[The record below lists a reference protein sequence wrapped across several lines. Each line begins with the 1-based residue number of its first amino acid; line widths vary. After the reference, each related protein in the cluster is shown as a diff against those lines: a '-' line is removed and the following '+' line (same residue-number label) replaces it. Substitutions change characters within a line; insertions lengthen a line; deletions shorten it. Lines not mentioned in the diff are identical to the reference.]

1 MHVTR
6 RSCYDCP
13 MKFMVAFGVASCALV
28 TAAVHAGSTQQATTT
43 WSGVY
48 TDAQAKVGQEAYA
61 KACAECHGQD
71 LAGDGYAP
79 GLKGTDFMTN
89 WSGLSVGELFDR
101 IRVSMPPSNPNSVP
115 AKEKA
120 DIVAYILKESGFP
133 AGTTELPA
141 AVEELKAIKIEANKP
156 GR

>member
-6 RSCYDCP
+6 RSCYDYG
-13 MKFMVAFGVASCALV
+13 MRFLVVLGIVASVWTVAV
-28 TAAVHAGSTQQATTT
+28 TRTAHAEQGTST

-48 TDAQAKVGQEAYA
+48 AEAQAKVGHETYA
-61 KACAECHGQD
+61 KVCAECHGQD
-71 LAGDGYAP
+71 LGGDGFAP

-89 WSGLSVGELFDR
+89 WNGLTVGDLFDR
-101 IRVSMPPSNPNSVP
+101 IRISMPPNNPNSVS

-120 DIVAYILKESGFP
+120 DIVAYILKENGFP
-133 AGTTELPA
+133 AGKVDLPSELEA
-141 AVEELKAIKIEANKP
+141 MKAIKFEANKP

>member
-1 MHVTR
+1 MQ
-6 RSCYDCP
+6 
-13 MKFMVAFGVASCALV
+13 FMVAFGVASSLLA
-28 TAAVHAGSTQQATTT
+28 TAALRAAYTQQPTTT

-48 TDAQAKVGQEAYA
+48 TEAQAKTGQEAYV

-89 WSGLSVGELFDR
+89 WGGLSVGELFDR
-101 IRVSMPPSNPNSVP
+101 IRVSMPPSNPSSVP

-141 AVEELKAIKIEANKP
+141 AVDELKAIKIEANKP